1 MKKILFSL
9 ILCFFFIN
17 SFAQGNMKTRKWRS
31 TELDSLTKAQGL
43 FEEENFVMALPIF
56 EALHN
61 SHPKELYL
69 GYVFGICGLYRSDM
83 HEKSMELLS
92 DVYEKNKKAADIE
105 YDLSRAY
112 HYNYKFDEAILL
124 LEKYLKNKKLTE
136 LQRKNG
142 EQLINYCNNAK
153 LLVAAPV
160 DAKIENIGDVVNTVA
175 SEYVPVIS
183 SDENIM
189 IFTYRGD
196 QSKGGLQNGLN
207 QPDPMG
213 IYYEDVFITH
223 KENGTWVAPSSI
235 GENINTNEHDAAIAL
250 SNDGQKLFV
259 FNDNGSNG
267 GDIYISKLDGSN
279 WSDVVRLEGDI
290 NTIAWEGSCAL
301 SADEK
306 TLYFSSERIGGLGG
320 KDIYVSKKN
329 ADGTWGMAKN
339 LGDKINTSLDDD
351 APFIHPDG
359 KTLIYSSKGLNSMGG
374 YDIFT
379 TEYNPSDSSWTTP
392 KNIGYPINTPDDDIY
407 FVLSADGKRGYYA
420 SGKKGGYGLHDIYLV
435 DMPDNFATPILAM
448 VKGVITSDKKAVKSE
463 ILIEMTDLNQPFN
476 VIQSNEKEGN
486 YLVNLP
492 IGHTYKLTY
501 KYETFPNQVKEIDTR
516 NLTTYLEKT
525 IDINFEIVND
535 SILKA
540 DSLLAYKKTI
550 DSTNTT
556 TTVVVDTKIDIGNSS
571 KVGLEFKVQI
581 AAYNL
586 PKNYNY
592 NHLKGLGTI
601 EKLLLDDGIT
611 RFTIGGAFNTLNE
624 ANAHKDKVR
633 AAGQTDAFVTAIYK
647 GKRVYLE
654 DLEKL
659 GLIPPQPK

>member
-1 MKKILFSL
+1 
-9 ILCFFFIN
+9 
-17 SFAQGNMKTRKWRS
+17 MKTRKWRS
-31 TELDSLTKAQGL
+31 TELDSLTKAQIL

-69 GYVFGICGLYRSDM
+69 KYVYGICGLYRSDM
-83 HEKSMELLS
+83 HEKSMEMLGM
-92 DVYEKNKKAADIE
+92 VYEKNKKAADIE
-105 YDLSRAY
+105 YDLARAY

-124 LEKYLKNKKLTE
+124 VEKYLKGKKLTE
-136 LQRKNG
+136 AQRKAG

-153 LLVAAPV
+153 MLVAAPV
-160 DAKIENIGDVVNTVA
+160 DAKIENIGDIVNTVA

-183 SDENIM
+183 SDENVM

-213 IYYEDVFITH
+213 VYYEDVFITH
-223 KENGTWVAPSSI
+223 KENGAWVAPSSI
-235 GENINTNEHDAAIAL
+235 GDNINTKEHDAAIAL
-250 SNDGQKLFV
+250 SNDGQKLFI

-267 GDIYISKLDGSN
+267 GDIYLSRLEGAS
-279 WSDVVRLEGDI
+279 WSDVTRLEGDI

-306 TLYFSSERIGGLGG
+306 TLYFSSERIGGFGG
-320 KDIYVSKKN
+320 KDIYVSQKMS
-329 ADGTWGMAKN
+329 DGSWGPAKN
-339 LGDKINTSLDDD
+339 LGDKINTPLDDD

-359 KTLIYSSKGLNSMGG
+359 KELIYSSKGLNSMGG
-374 YDIFT
+374 YDIFS
-379 TEYNPSDSSWTTP
+379 TEYNKSDSSWSTP

-420 SGKKGGYGLHDIYLV
+420 SGKTGGYGLQDIYLV
-435 DMPDNFATPILAM
+435 EMPEGETPVLAM
-448 VKGVITSDKKAVKSE
+448 VKGTITADKKPVKSE
-463 ILIEMTDLNQPFN
+463 IVIEITDQNTVYN
-476 VIQSNEKEGN
+476 TIASNEQSGG

-492 IGHTYKLTY
+492 LGHNYKITY
-501 KYETFPNQVKEIDTR
+501 KYGIFPAQVKEVDTR
-516 NLTTYLEKT
+516 NITAYLEKT

-535 SILKA
+535 SVRQA
-540 DSLLAYKKTI
+540 DSLLAYNKSV
-550 DSTNTT
+550 DSTATA
-556 TTVVVDTKIDIGNSS
+556 VVIPQKIDIGNST
-571 KVGLEFKVQI
+571 KEGLEFKVQI

-586 PKNYNY
+586 PKNYKY
-592 NHLKGLGTI
+592 NHLKGLGAV

-611 RFTIGGAFNTLNE
+611 RFTIGGAFRTLNE
-624 ANAHKDKVR
+624 ADAHKVKVR
-633 AAGQTDAFVTAIYK
+633 AAGQTDAFVTAIYN

>member
-1 MKKILFSL
+1 MKNFLLSFVFICFISSL
-9 ILCFFFIN
+9 
-17 SFAQGNMKTRKWRS
+17 FAQGNMKTRKWRS
-31 TELDSLTKAQGL
+31 TELDSLTKAQTL

-69 GYVFGICGLYRSDM
+69 KYVYGICGLYRSDM
-83 HEKSMELLS
+83 HEKSLQMLS
-92 DVYEKNKKAADIE
+92 EVYEKNKKAADIE
-105 YDLSRAY
+105 YDLARAN
-112 HYNYKFDEAILL
+112 HFNYKFDEAILL
-124 LEKYLKNKKLTE
+124 VEKYLKGKKLTE
-136 LQRKNG
+136 AQRKAG

-153 LLVAAPV
+153 MLVAAPV
-160 DAKIENIGDVVNTVA
+160 DAKIENIGDIVNTVA

-183 SDENIM
+183 SDENVM

-223 KENGTWVAPSSI
+223 KENGAWVSPSSI
-235 GENINTNEHDAAIAL
+235 GDNINTKEHDAAIAL
-250 SNDGQKLFV
+250 SNDGQKLFI

-267 GDIYISKLDGSN
+267 GDIYLSKLEGAS
-279 WSDVVRLEGDI
+279 WSDVTRLEGDV

-306 TLYFSSERIGGLGG
+306 TLFFSSERVGGLGG
-320 KDIYVSKKN
+320 KDIYVSQKMS
-329 ADGTWGMAKN
+329 DGSWGPAKN
-339 LGDKINTSLDDD
+339 LGDKINTPLDDD

-359 KTLIYSSKGLNSMGG
+359 KKLIYSSKGLNSMGG
-374 YDIFT
+374 YDIFS
-379 TEYNPSDSSWTTP
+379 TEYNKADSSWSTP

-420 SGKKGGYGLHDIYLV
+420 SGKTGGYGLQDIYLV
-435 DMPDNFATPILAM
+435 EMPEGDAPVLAM
-448 VKGVITSDKKAVKSE
+448 VKGTITADKKPVKSE
-463 ILIEMTDLNQPFN
+463 IVIEMTDQNTVYN
-476 VIQSNEKEGN
+476 TIASNEQSGG

-492 IGHTYKLTY
+492 AGHNYKITY
-501 KYETFPNQVKEIDTR
+501 KYGIFPVQVKEVDTR
-516 NLTTYLEKT
+516 NITAYLEKT

-535 SILKA
+535 SVRKA
-540 DSLLAYKKTI
+540 DSLLAFNKSV
-550 DSTNTT
+550 DTT
-556 TTVVVDTKIDIGNSS
+556 ATAVVVPQKIDIGNST
-571 KVGLEFKVQI
+571 KEGLEFKVQI

-592 NHLKGLGTI
+592 NHLKGLGAV

-611 RFTIGGAFNTLNE
+611 RFTIGGSFKTLNE
-624 ANAHKDKVR
+624 ADAHKAKVR
-633 AAGQTDAFVTAIYK
+633 AAGQTDAFVTAIYN